1 MVTIHLVT
9 VWNFH
14 TNNQSPYETCSYQIN
29 LCSIWIIFIPLTCH
43 HLNLFHT
50 KQILKNFHTTYQ
62 SPYEMLSYGDNSYGD
77 GLIGFTILAQLPAGQ
92 GHGWSKC
99 LLWVL
104 LETPVNNYKIGII
117 RYWKGTVY
125 ARKGMI
131 LVPFKQG
138 YYCQNP
144 NPTSTQSNLT

>member
-14 TNNQSPYETCSYQIN
+14 TNNQSPYETCSYQII

-43 HLNLFHT
+43 HLNIFHT

-77 GLIGFTILAQLPAGQ
+77 GLIGFTILGAFLSQCQYFDYLIIHWSLLSFWLSQLSEKAFGK
-92 GHGWSKC
+92 SF
-99 LLWVL
+99 
-104 LETPVNNYKIGII
+104 ISSII
-117 RYWKGTVY
+117 TNHHNIQVCIPSSDGKATLQFFR
-125 ARKGMI
+125 
-131 LVPFKQG
+131 
-138 YYCQNP
+138 
-144 NPTSTQSNLT
+144 